1 MIRQAKK
8 SIRRIQ
14 NGRVLLACIMA
25 MSAIIL
31 LSVMGIN

>member
-1 MIRQAKK
+1 MMNITEKQYRHEQ
-8 SIRRIQ
+8 SR
-14 NGRVLLACIMA
+14 RVLLACIMA